1 ILAIKMTFKKKGL
14 RLAPKNKSQHPDL
27 DKPSLIMTSSGQNSP
42 GGNVTLKCQGP
53 EEGLAFALL
62 KSGSQIAFQAAEA
75 RRDTAEFLLWMLS
88 LKDAASYTCQY
99 HHTSNSFVWS
109 EPSSPVEL
117 DFRGE
122 APKYPKPT
130 ISVSPSEVVALGGHV
145 TVHCKSQGYAG
156 MEFSLCKEGSAS
168 VDCRSTKVAA
178 VEEVAFSIVDAQQ
191 SDGGTYRCIYHSKS
205 DEGPWWSDY
214 SDEPNIL
221 VSSEEVPVG
230 GNLKISCRNEEHRY
244 AVFSLIKEGAP
255 DVLQT
260 LRADRDGAIFPITA
274 AKESDGGIYCT
285 DSGTF
290 PPSSW
295 SFPRL
300 LLDPGL
306 PRPSIQV
313 RPSGQPAL
321 SMNVTIECQGPE
333 KGLHFILLKSRE
345 RKASQW
351 AEEDRSTAEFPL
363 SLMSPED
370 AGTYACQYHR
380 KGKRFLLSEPSDPV
394 ELRLRGERLALLSSH
409 QPRPPERGVQ
419 PVWSYLWVPLQG
431 LGFLLFEEEALGKV
445 ISPLLG
451 NGAVKLAGCCSRS
464 CSQQLPCPLPVHWTD
479 CQRHCRHRGFLPSPN
494 RSLSSPGETGEQGVA
509 HGSEQPPGLLLCA
522 LTLLSRTFAAGLSS
536 ETSIRLG
543 VAALVLLVLLL
554 IVAEAGCRCRKGQL

>member
-1 ILAIKMTFKKKGL
+1 MGVPRRVCDAVAKSSSAGRPLALVSRPPSCALQAPAKTSLVLQALAVLLPTLPL
-14 RLAPKNKSQHPDL
+14 RQ
-27 DKPSLIMTSSGQNSP
+27 
-42 GGNVTLKCQGP
+42 
-53 EEGLAFALL
+53 
-62 KSGSQIAFQAAEA
+62 
-75 RRDTAEFLLWMLS
+75 R
-88 LKDAASYTCQY
+88 
-99 HHTSNSFVWS
+99 
-109 EPSSPVEL
+109 
-117 DFRGE
+117 
-122 APKYPKPT
+122 YPKPT

-205 DEGPWWSDY
+205 DEGPCNPV
-214 SDEPNIL
+214 ELIL
-221 VSSEEVPVG
+221 RGEE
-230 GNLKISCRNEEHRY
+230 L
-244 AVFSLIKEGAP
+244 
-255 DVLQT
+255 T
-260 LRADRDGAIFPITA
+260 L
-274 AKESDGGIYCT
+274 E
-285 DSGTF
+285 
-290 PPSSW
+290 
-295 SFPRL
+295 
-300 LLDPGL
+300 
-306 PRPSIQV
+306 
-313 RPSGQPAL
+313 PSGQPAL

-431 LGFLLFEEEALGKV
+431 AT
-445 ISPLLG
+445 
-451 NGAVKLAGCCSRS
+451 
-464 CSQQLPCPLPVHWTD
+464 SQ
-479 CQRHCRHRGFLPSPN
+479 N
-494 RSLSSPGETGEQGVA
+494 RRVVES
-509 HGSEQPPGLLLCA
+509 
-522 LTLLSRTFAAGLSS
+522 
-536 ETSIRLG
+536 
-543 VAALVLLVLLL
+543 
-554 IVAEAGCRCRKGQL
+554 